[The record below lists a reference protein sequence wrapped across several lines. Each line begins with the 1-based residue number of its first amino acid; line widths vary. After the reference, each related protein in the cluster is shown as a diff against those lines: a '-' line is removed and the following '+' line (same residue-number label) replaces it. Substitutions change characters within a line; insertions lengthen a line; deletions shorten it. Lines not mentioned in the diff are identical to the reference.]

1 MLAVMQTRILMM
13 LVEVH
18 YGIVT
23 LENSLTV
30 LYKV

>member
-1 MLAVMQTRILMM
+1 MLAGIQTRILMM

-18 YGIVT
+18 NGTVT